1 MPPPPRPWFRLV
13 VVRHGMGHHNDM
25 GGALSIF
32 NRDATLNEVGQ
43 QQAAAVQARVANSGG
58 ARGPPGPFALA
69 IP

>member
-1 MPPPPRPWFRLV
+1 MGRLV

-43 QQAAAVQARVANSGG
+43 QQAAAAQVQLLTAV
-58 ARGPPGPFALA
+58 
-69 IP
+69 